1 MPSVQVEQERFL
13 VKPFALGQQGATLP
27 GEFADA
33 PIGPTPVRWAG
44 TVSSWPATVWSW
56 RAALACQLCHL
67 YSQRIVAESCRL
79 QGVHKGT
86 LRTGAWR
93 RVWYAMSGLPAQSQR
108 VRLDLLLEM

>member
-1 MPSVQVEQERFL
+1 MEQERFL

-44 TVSSWPATVWSW
+44 IVSSWLAAVWSW
-56 RAALACQLCHL
+56 RAALARQLCHL

-79 QGVHKGT
+79 QGVHECT
-86 LRTGAWR
+86 LELEHGRE
-93 RVWYAMSGLPAQSQR
+93 SGVPSQDYQHNR
-108 VRLDLLLEM
+108 NE